1 MEKELRNA
9 TIRFIGTTGTTGL
22 IKESDF
28 NDIENKK
35 FIEVYDKKDTN
46 KRRKINTNAISEIIL
61 K

>member
-1 MEKELRNA
+1 MKNELKKAN
-9 TIRFIGTTGTTGL
+9 IRFIGATGTSGL

-35 FIEVYDKKDTN
+35 FIEVYNNKDTK
-46 KRRKINTNAISEIIL
+46 KRKKINTNAISEIIL